1 MARPA
6 DPDRRG
12 RTLAKAADY
21 VLEHGL
27 EGLSL
32 RPLAAALGTSTRM
45 LLYDFES
52 KEKLIDEVLAE
63 IRRREAALL
72 VDLQAGA
79 ADDPGDT
86 LAAIWE
92 WVSADERA
100 PFMRLFFETY
110 VDAMTHPG
118 AHAKGGRPMV
128 TDWLEFLGT
137 RWRPEK
143 LDPATATLYV
153 AVVRGLLLDR
163 LTAPDPERT
172 DAALQKFTSLL
183 TDGR

>member
-1 MARPA
+1 MARP
-6 DPDRRG
+6 PDTERRA

-52 KEKLIDEVLAE
+52 KEKLVDEVLAE
-63 IRRREAALL
+63 IRRRLAERLADLQSGRDEAA
-72 VDLQAGA
+72 
-79 ADDPGDT
+79 T
-86 LAAIWE
+86 LAAVWE
-92 WVSADERA
+92 WVSAEERA
-100 PFMRLFFETY
+100 PFMRVFFQTH
-110 VDAMTHPG
+110 VDAIARPE
-118 AHAKGGRPMV
+118 AHAAGGRPMID
-128 TDWLEFLGT
+128 DWLRFLGS
-137 RWRPEK
+137 RWQPEA
-143 LDPATATLYV
+143 LDPATATLFV

-172 DAALQKFTSLL
+172 DAALRRFTDLL
-183 TDGR
+183 H